1 MEYMPA
7 GGCAVGVYGSVRA
20 TRAIDFH
27 HHSTSEN
34 IERLMR
40 AMTMFGALG
49 ELIDAHYLA
58 AADPVTQMR

>member
-1 MEYMPA
+1 MPD
-7 GGCAVGVYGSVRA
+7 GGCAVGMYGDVHA
-20 TRAIDFH
+20 TTDSDFF
-27 HHSTSEN
+27 HHSTSEY